1 MIKITY
7 SKDRLNSNY
16 KMGIIFIALGMV
28 LVFLSFS
35 ISERNELPLFSI
47 GIGQIAA
54 GIFMFVRYYTKHRTQ
69 YLTLKNGELTKNT
82 LFPKTINLAEII
94 SIKEFAGNLKLR
106 TEKTELTI
114 DTQIIEQRSLIALK
128 TELNNYGGNKN
139 WIQE

>member
-1 MIKITY
+1 
-7 SKDRLNSNY
+7 
-16 KMGIIFIALGMV
+16 MV

-35 ISERNELPLFSI
+35 ISDWNELPLFSI

-69 YLTLKNGELTKNT
+69 YLTLKNGKLTKNT
-82 LFPKTINLAEII
+82 LFPKTINLTEII
-94 SIKEFAGNLKLR
+94 SIKEFAGNLRLR